1 LFILLKDLQCLLEL
15 LNSIVYVVEVELAD
29 CVLSAFLRLSDCFI
43 VICISFYGSATS
55 GSGGLLN
62 WLADGGLE
70 LLGIGVLDGRR
81 LVERILHRLA
91 GVLVD
96 GRGHVLCRGHDLRL
110 VVGDR
115 LASWCA
121 AKGIEVIERGLL
133 LLFMIH

>member
-1 LFILLKDLQCLLEL
+1 MKDLQCLLEL

-43 VICISFYGSATS
+43 VICISFYGSTTS

-62 WLADGGLE
+62 WLADRGLDV
-70 LLGIGVLDGRR
+70 LGIRILDGRR

-96 GRGHVLCRGHDLRL
+96 GRGDVLSRGHDLRL
-110 VVGDR
+110 VLGVG
-115 LASWCA
+115 LASWGA
-121 AKGIEVIERGLL
+121 AKGI
-133 LLFMIH
+133 